1 MSSNVEILVGEAGVK
16 ELYRQVLSD
25 IGNACA
31 GKADASALDTAIG
44 KFERMVAEEYVEKTY
59 AAGEHVIVGH
69 VLYECKDGIAE
80 AEEWTP
86 GHWKPVTLC
95 GLIDSL
101 RAQQ

>member
-1 MSSNVEILVGEAGVK
+1 
-16 ELYRQVLSD
+16 
-25 IGNACA
+25 
-31 GKADASALDTAIG
+31 
-44 KFERMVAEEYVEKTY
+44 MVAEEYVEKTY

>member
-1 MSSNVEILVGEAGVK
+1 MANNVEILVGEAGVK
-16 ELYRQVLSD
+16 ELYRQVLAD

-31 GKADASALDTAIG
+31 GKADASVLDTAIG
-44 KFERMVAEEYVEKTY
+44 NFERMVAEEYVEKTY

-69 VLYECKDGIAE
+69 VLYECKDGIGE

-95 GLIDSL
+95 ELIESL
-101 RAQQ
+101 KPQQ